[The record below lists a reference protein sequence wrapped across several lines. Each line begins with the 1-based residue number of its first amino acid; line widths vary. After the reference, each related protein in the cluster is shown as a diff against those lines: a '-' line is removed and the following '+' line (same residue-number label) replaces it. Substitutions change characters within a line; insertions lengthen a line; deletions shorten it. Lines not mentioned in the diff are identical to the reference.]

1 MRIPII
7 AGNWKMNTTVAEAL
21 DLVRALRLR
30 LEAVPSVERVVCP
43 PFVSLAS
50 VSAALAGSPI
60 AVGAQNVY
68 WQEKG
73 AFTGEI
79 SPLMLKPLC
88 AYVIIGHSERRQFF
102 GETDETVNQKAKAA
116 LRTGLKPIVCVGEN
130 LAQREAGQTN
140 EFVSEQVKRGLDG
153 LGSTDTLVVAYE
165 PIWAIG
171 TGRAATGAMAEDVCA
186 LIRRTLKGMF
196 GNSQAEGVRI
206 QYGGSVTAANVAEFM
221 GQTDIDGALV
231 GGASLKAEEF
241 ARIVELTATVKQ
253 GT

>member
-1 MRIPII
+1 MRTPII

-21 DLVRALRLR
+21 DLVRAMRSR
-30 LEAVPSVERVVCP
+30 LEAVVSVERVVCP
-43 PFVSLAS
+43 PFVSLS
-50 VSAALAGSPI
+50 PVSAELAGSPI

-88 AYVIIGHSERRQFF
+88 SYVIIGHSERRQYF
-102 GETDETVNQKAKAA
+102 GETDETVNLKTKAA
-116 LRTGLKPIVCVGEN
+116 LKAGLKPIVCVGEN

-140 EFVSEQVKRGLDG
+140 GFVSEQIKRGLDG
-153 LGSTDTLVVAYE
+153 LDSTNTLVVAYE

-171 TGRAATGAMAEDVCA
+171 TGRAATGPMAEDVCA
-186 LIRRTLKGMF
+186 LIRQTLAGMF
-196 GNSQAEGVRI
+196 GAGAAAAVRI

-221 GQTDIDGALV
+221 SQTDIDGALV

-241 ARIVELTATVKQ
+241 SRIVELTATVKQ
-253 GT
+253 GK